1 MFEMSYPAEITQHRE
16 GKDWVVKFPDLK
28 GTNTGA
34 DTLDGAL
41 DEAADCLGSYL
52 AMLIANRKP
61 IPDPSHVKGKQRL
74 IAVPLWIAPKVALYR
89 ALQEQGV
96 SNSELARRLGVRE
109 TIVRRMLD
117 PDHATKSTRLEGAP
131 RAVGTRLLLTID
143 DAA

>member
-1 MFEMSYPAEITQHRE
+1 MFEMRYPAEITQHRE

-34 DTLDGAL
+34 DTLD
-41 DEAADCLGSYL
+41 EAMNEAGDCLGSYL
-52 AMLIANRKP
+52 AMLMAGHKP
-61 IPDPSHVKGKQRL
+61 IPEPSAAKGKQRL
-74 IAVPLWIAPKVALYR
+74 IAVPLWIAPKLALYL
-89 ALQEQGV
+89 ALRDQGI

-117 PDHATKSTRLEGAP
+117 PDHATKSARLEAAL
-131 RAVGTRLLLTID
+131 RAVGKRLLVAID

>member
-16 GKDWVVKFPDLK
+16 RKDWVVEFPDLK

-34 DTLDGAL
+34 DELDGAL
-41 DEAADCLGSYL
+41 AEAADCLGAYL
-52 AMLIANRKP
+52 AMLIAKRTP
-61 IPDPSHVKGKQRL
+61 IPEPSAAKGKQRL

-89 ALQEQGV
+89 ALQEQGI

-117 PDHATKSTRLEGAP
+117 PDHATKSARLEGAL
-131 RAVGTRLLLTID
+131 RAVGKRVLVAID

>member
-1 MFEMSYPAEITQHRE
+1 MFETSYPAEIAQHCE

-61 IPDPSHVKGKQRL
+61 IPEPSAAKGKQRL

-89 ALQEQGV
+89 ALQEQGI

-117 PDHATKSTRLEGAP
+117 PDHATKTSRLESALAGCRQAP
-131 RAVGTRLLLTID
+131 AC
-143 DAA
+143 

>member
-1 MFEMSYPAEITQHRE
+1 MFEMRYPAEITRHRE

-61 IPDPSHVKGKQRL
+61 IPEPSAAKRKQRL
-74 IAVPLWIAPKVALYR
+74 IGVPLWIAPKVALYR

-117 PDHATKSTRLEGAP
+117 PDHATKSSRIESAL
-131 RAVGTRLLLTID
+131 RAVGKRLLVAID

>member
-28 GTNTGA
+28 GSNTGA

-41 DEAADCLGSYL
+41 DEASDCLGSYL

-61 IPDPSHVKGKQRL
+61 IPDPSRVKGKQRL

-117 PDHATKSTRLEGAP
+117 PDHATKSARLEAAL
-131 RAVGTRLLLTID
+131 RSVGKRLLVAID

>member
-34 DTLDGAL
+34 DTLDGAIE
-41 DEAADCLGSYL
+41 EAADCLGSYL
-52 AMLIANRKP
+52 AMLIADRKP
-61 IPDPSHVKGKQRL
+61 IPEPSAAKGKQRL

-89 ALQEQGV
+89 ALQEQRI

-117 PDHATKSTRLEGAP
+117 PDHATRPSRLESAL
-131 RAVGTRLLLTID
+131 RAVGKRLLIAID

>member
-1 MFEMSYPAEITQHRE
+1 MFEMSYPAEVTQHRV
-16 GKDWVVKFPDLK
+16 GKDWVVRFPDLK

-61 IPDPSHVKGKQRL
+61 IPDPSAAKGKQRL

-117 PDHATKSTRLEGAP
+117 PDHATKSSRIESAL
-131 RAVGTRLLLTID
+131 RAVGKRLLVAID